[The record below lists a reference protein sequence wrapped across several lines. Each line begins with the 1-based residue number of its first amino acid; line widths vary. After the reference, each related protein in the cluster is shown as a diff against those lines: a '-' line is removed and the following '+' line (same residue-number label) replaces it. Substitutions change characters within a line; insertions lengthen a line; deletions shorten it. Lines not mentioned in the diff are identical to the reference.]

1 MIDIFKRVKATGRE
15 LAVMND
21 SSRNKVLLDV
31 ADAIENEKEMLLSAN
46 AEDLSRMDRSNP
58 LYDRLMLTGARLDDI
73 AADMR
78 HVQVFPPRWER

>member
-58 LYDRLMLTGARLDDI
+58 LYDRLML
-73 AADMR
+73 
-78 HVQVFPPRWER
+78 PRV